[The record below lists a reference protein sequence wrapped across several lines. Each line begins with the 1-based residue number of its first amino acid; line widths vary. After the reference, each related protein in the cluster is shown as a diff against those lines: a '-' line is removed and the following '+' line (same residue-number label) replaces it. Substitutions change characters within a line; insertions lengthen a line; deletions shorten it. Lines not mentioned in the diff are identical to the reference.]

1 MRGRKGKSINYT
13 EHQQQLSIGVLYLSG
28 ILVGAWW
35 TMVGGSSVFSELV
48 LPLNS
53 FNYLFP
59 ISTPVDILNIV
70 CVTNELGRL
79 LLPRQSN
86 NNFPLEWC
94 RNAIK

>member
-1 MRGRKGKSINYT
+1 
-13 EHQQQLSIGVLYLSG
+13 
-28 ILVGAWW
+28 
-35 TMVGGSSVFSELV
+35 MVGGSSVFSELV